1 MSVLSA
7 GACCCRSETIDGH
20 FRRAPGICHCWS
32 CLQVGLHTQH
42 SSSACTGHHS
52 AALQTFHLKNP
63 PQWSVLMEHVPT
75 GQPMAVHVEVCCF
88 PVCCSSTAACQEVC
102 QLACLLQP
110 VSCLPRVLQP
120 AKSSVSQSVRSVLRS
135 WSSLPSVRQ
144 QPPRLPLLTHPCLLA
159 CRLSGSNYIL
169 TFALS
174 AIPASAAL
182 LLVTTAFGKG
192 ATAADAANKKK
203 RKGVSS
209 FAWLKT
215 SHILGFRSLDVR
227 CDQHRLGD

>member
-1 MSVLSA
+1 MSILSA

-32 CLQVGLHTQH
+32 RLQVGLHTQH

-144 QPPRLPLLTHPCLLA
+144 QPPIQATTPHAPVSAGLQAVRQQLHPDICLVSHPCLCSPAAGDHSFWQGRHCCRRCQQEEEERCVLIRLA
-159 CRLSGSNYIL
+159 
-169 TFALS
+169 
-174 AIPASAAL
+174 
-182 LLVTTAFGKG
+182 
-192 ATAADAANKKK
+192 
-203 RKGVSS
+203 
-209 FAWLKT
+209 
-215 SHILGFRSLDVR
+215 
-227 CDQHRLGD
+227 